1 MIASAVVGVCLL
13 GVWALVR
20 AGTRYLL
27 VTNAKTELQRNAI
40 FCIGRLSREFQ
51 ETNDGSFEVGNAL
64 TVPASVNRGVLFAS
78 PRDPDSGE
86 IDYDEEGRMF
96 WPKAVAYYQKTE
108 AGIPCIVRT
117 ATKLPVRV
125 SYPPPMTS
133 LDQYLS
139 TPLELRVLARH
150 VTVFECTQPT
160 PAILKVTIRCEL
172 PSGYGRKYGFE
183 VQTQVFARN

>member
-20 AGTRYLL
+20 AGGRYLL

-51 ETNDGSFEVGNAL
+51 ETHDGSFQVGNGANG
-64 TVPASVNRGVLFAS
+64 SVNRGVLFAS
-78 PRDPDSGE
+78 PRDPDTGE
-86 IDYDEEGRMF
+86 IDYDDEGRMF
-96 WPKAVAYYQKTE
+96 WPKAVAFYQKTE

-139 TPLELRVLARH
+139 TPLDLRILARH
-150 VTVFECTQPT
+150 VTFFECTQPT
-160 PAILKVTIRCEL
+160 PAILNVKIRCEL

-183 VQTQVFARN
+183 VETQVFARN